1 MLLKESKIKVLENF
15 YGLDYIFF
23 GRPVS
28 EISTCCPLVKEEYL
42 SIKGALMSVFV
53 EMLKLMEHSPDEDT
67 NRLTSKELMAE
78 ARAAAQLSRNEAERV
93 VSSEKSRNDIK
104 VSVREAMVGDSDV
117 DVSMVVESKI
127 REKAFSLAV
136 DHLLIGG
143 VVSESI
149 NLEDLDSWEGEI
161 IEDSYKILRD
171 NLVEAAHDILYNDDV
186 LGEDEDFFDEDA
198 DALEEDTDFFEGLKQ
213 RIMEDEKKKVTEG
226 RFKDVWG
233 SLKKEREIKKSG
245 MTAVQK
251 KQAWVSHM
259 VNLCKRDA
267 KRGNWPPV
275 KLQSCIQKVRAK
287 S

>member
-28 EISTCCPLVKEEYL
+28 EMSTCCPLVKEEYL

-53 EMLKLMEHSPDEDT
+53 EMLKLMEHSPVQ
-67 NRLTSKELMAE
+67 NPKKLGSKELMAE

-104 VSVREAMVGDSDV
+104 VSVRESMVGDDSV
-117 DVSMVVESKI
+117 DVAALVESKI

-143 VVSESI
+143 VLGEAVK
-149 NLEDLDSWEGEI
+149 LEDLDTWEGEI

-171 NLVEAAHDILYNDDV
+171 NLVEAAHDIIYNDDV
-186 LGEDEDFFDEDA
+186 LGEDEDFLDEDA
-198 DALEEDTDFFEGLKQ
+198 EALEEDVDFFEGLKQ
-213 RIMEDEKKKVTEG
+213 RIMEDEKK
-226 RFKDVWG
+226 
-233 SLKKEREIKKSG
+233 
-245 MTAVQK
+245 
-251 KQAWVSHM
+251 
-259 VNLCKRDA
+259 
-267 KRGNWPPV
+267 
-275 KLQSCIQKVRAK
+275 
-287 S
+287 

>member
-104 VSVREAMVGDSDV
+104 VSVREAMVGGSDV
-117 DVSMVVESKI
+117 DVSMIVESKI

-143 VVSESI
+143 VVNESI
-149 NLEDLDSWEGEI
+149 NLEDMDSWEGEI

-171 NLVEAAHDILYNDDV
+171 NLVEAAHDILYNDDI
-186 LGEDEDFFDEDA
+186 LMENDEEDEEDEDKDKEEEAEENTNFFESLKQKIIEDA
-198 DALEEDTDFFEGLKQ
+198 
-213 RIMEDEKKKVTEG
+213 
-226 RFKDVWG
+226 
-233 SLKKEREIKKSG
+233 KS
-245 MTAVQK
+245 K
-251 KQAWVSHM
+251 
-259 VNLCKRDA
+259 
-267 KRGNWPPV
+267 
-275 KLQSCIQKVRAK
+275 
-287 S
+287 

>member
-53 EMLKLMEHSPDEDT
+53 EMIKLMEHSPNESS
-67 NRLTSKELMAE
+67 NRLNSRELMGE

-93 VSSEKSRNDIK
+93 VSSEKSRDDIK
-104 VSVREAMVGDSDV
+104 NVVREAMAGDDNV
-117 DVSMVVESKI
+117 DVSALVESKI

-143 VVSESI
+143 VVGEAYS
-149 NLEDLDSWEGEI
+149 LEEMDSWEGEI

-171 NLVEAAHDILYNDDV
+171 NLVEAAHDIIYDDDI
-186 LGEDEDFFDEDA
+186 LAEDEDFLDEDE
-198 DALEEDTDFFEGLKQ
+198 DPLEEDTDFFEELKQ
-213 RIMEDEKKKVTEG
+213 RIMSEG
-226 RFKDVWG
+226 
-233 SLKKEREIKKSG
+233 
-245 MTAVQK
+245 
-251 KQAWVSHM
+251 
-259 VNLCKRDA
+259 
-267 KRGNWPPV
+267 
-275 KLQSCIQKVRAK
+275 
-287 S
+287 